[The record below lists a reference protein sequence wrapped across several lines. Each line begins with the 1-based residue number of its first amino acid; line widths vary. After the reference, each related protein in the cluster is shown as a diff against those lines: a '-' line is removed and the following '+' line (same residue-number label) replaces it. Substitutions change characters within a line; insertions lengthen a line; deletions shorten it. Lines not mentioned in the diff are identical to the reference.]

1 MTVTSNLFE
10 SEARV
15 KVECDVF
22 FFQLFKKSS
31 AQTLRKC
38 FVHHFEVDL

>member
-1 MTVTSNLFE
+1 MTMSSNLFE
-10 SEARV
+10 SEAHV
-15 KVECDVF
+15 KVECDF

-38 FVHHFEVDL
+38 FVHQFEADL